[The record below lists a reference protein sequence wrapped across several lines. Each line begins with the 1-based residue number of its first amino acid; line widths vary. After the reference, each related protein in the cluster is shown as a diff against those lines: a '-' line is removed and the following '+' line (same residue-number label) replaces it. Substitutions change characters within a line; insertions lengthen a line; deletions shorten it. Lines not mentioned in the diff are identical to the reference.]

1 MQPSDLVKPLVLLLW
16 SCLLLRH
23 TFQYDK
29 MIRPDKVWRVIGG
42 ALSDLS
48 MDPDDC
54 GWFCYFV
61 VSVVAKYELGGFSW
75 LGQEVGE
82 FLKAGC
88 GMSRAQQFNPCL

>member
-1 MQPSDLVKPLVLLLW
+1 MTRYGFLFHEDMLHPILAIDPLLLG
-16 SCLLLRH
+16 
-23 TFQYDK
+23 Q

-42 ALSDLS
+42 ALSDMS